1 MNTDTNTAA
10 PPLEFPPMHDQ
21 PLPVIAM
28 LLYPG
33 LTLQDLLGP
42 HTALSFSCQVHLV
55 WKTKDPIVTD
65 SGITIHPTMT
75 LAECPKEVDAIFV
88 PGGPGTI
95 PCLSDPEVL
104 SFLADIGSRAKYVTS
119 VCTGSLVLGAAGLMD
134 GYKATSHWAYVDELA
149 LFGAIPTRQRVV
161 TDRNRV
167 SGGGVTAGLDF
178 GLTIL
183 AKLLG
188 DEVAKMTQ
196 LMIEYDP
203 APPFNSG
210 TPEVAEP
217 AVIQKVGAVLADLD
231 IVMKQACVTAGN
243 RHKSRG

>member
-1 MNTDTNTAA
+1 MSTQTSPA
-10 PPLEFPPMHDQ
+10 PLEFPPMHDQ
-21 PLPVIAM
+21 RQPVIAM

-55 WKTKDPIVTD
+55 WKTTDPIVTD

-75 LAECPKEVDAIFV
+75 IADCPKDVDAIFV

-95 PCLSDPEVL
+95 PMLSDPEIL

-134 GYKATSHWAYVDELA
+134 GYKATCHWAYRDHLS
-149 LFGAIPTRQRVV
+149 LFGAIPVKARVV

-178 GLTIL
+178 GLVIL
-183 AKLLG
+183 ATLLG
-188 DEVAKMTQ
+188 EDVAKMTQ

-210 TPEVAEP
+210 TPETAEP
-217 AVIQKVGAVLADLD
+217 AIIQKVGVVLAPLD
-231 IVMKQACVTAGN
+231 MGMKQACIEASQG
-243 RHKSRG
+243 RKKQAA